1 MARALW
7 ATGEAKRSTN
17 TLTTTKRY
25 DLMTINMNGNGKP
38 SERRALSSKIVKHG
52 DPSVVFCQE
61 LPDRFIKDVVE
72 KCDTCDYDFVRTA
85 GKEAAVM
92 WNKEDF
98 YGEPVDAALKT
109 KILDSLVASHKIDN
123 DSVSEIPTR
132 TAVVTL
138 SSKEDA
144 CDCRYA
150 FLAVSWHGPHSRMK
164 MDKKKMVV
172 KALIL
177 FLSEACRWTDASSFI
192 IGGDFNLNTLKDIG
206 EDADLKGLNVLFS
219 HYELSPRGKLAIEI
233 KGRGRPYI
241 PYKDNFAVASISLFG
256 SRPLGGREVSQARY
270 PFSYAKEEEYRK
282 ARKEKFETGSLSV
295 FATDLPFTSRPFG
308 DREESQARYPFS
320 YAKGEEYRKIRKEKF
335 EPGRLP
341 VVADLPFTNRPY
353 GDREESQAR
362 YPFSYAK
369 GEEHR
374 KTRKEKFEPGRLPV
388 VADLP
393 FPNRPFGDREESQ
406 ARYPFS
412 YAKGEE
418 YRKTRKEKFEP
429 GRLPVVGDLPFPN
442 RPLGHIEV
450 SQVRALS
457 LDVKVE
463 EKSAKVGNDLLDHDP
478 ITGVLQLVLQH
489 GSSCIAPISGE
500 DPHQFPPFYRNW

>member
-1 MARALW
+1 MAGALW

-38 SERRALSSKIVKHG
+38 SERRALSSKIIKHG

-109 KILDSLVASHKIDN
+109 KIRDSLVASHKIDN

-177 FLSEACRWTDASSFI
+177 FSSEGCRWTDASSFI

-206 EDADLKGLNVLFS
+206 EDADLRGLNVLFS

-241 PYKDNFAVASISLFG
+241 PYKDNFAVATISLFG

-270 PFSYAKEEEYRK
+270 PFSCAKEEEYRK
-282 ARKEKFETGSLSV
+282 A
-295 FATDLPFTSRPFG
+295 
-308 DREESQARYPFS
+308 
-320 YAKGEEYRKIRKEKF
+320 RKEKF

-341 VVADLPFTNRPY
+341 VVADLLFT
-353 GDREESQAR
+353 
-362 YPFSYAK
+362 
-369 GEEHR
+369 
-374 KTRKEKFEPGRLPV
+374 
-388 VADLP
+388 
-393 FPNRPFGDREESQ
+393 NRPFGDREESQ

-429 GRLPVVGDLPFPN
+429 GRLPVVADLLFTNRPFGDREESQARYPFSYAKGEEYRKTRKEKFEPGRLPVVADLPFPN